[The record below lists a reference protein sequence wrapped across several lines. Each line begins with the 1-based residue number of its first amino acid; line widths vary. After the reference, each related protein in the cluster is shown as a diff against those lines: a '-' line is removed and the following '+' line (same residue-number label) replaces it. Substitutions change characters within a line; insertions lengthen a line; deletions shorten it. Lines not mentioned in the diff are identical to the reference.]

1 MSRRLH
7 DLTGQ
12 RFGRLLVV
20 AIHPERMR
28 YGKAKKAVAALWHC
42 VCDCGAER
50 LVFGSNLRQGF
61 SRSCGCR
68 SRKHGLSKTRA
79 YAVWNG
85 MMQRCFN
92 PNSRA
97 YCWYGER
104 GITVCKDY
112 CDFMNWRA
120 DWGEAPP
127 GKSRDRINND
137 GNYELGNLRWATASM
152 QTRNQRP
159 RKRKARRA
167 KLEDINAY
175 AASLARAA
183 SASTQGE
190 QR

>member
-1 MSRRLH
+1 MSPRLH

-12 RFGRLLVV
+12 QFGRWKVIAV
-20 AIHPERMR
+20 DPERKR
-28 YGKAKKAVAALWHC
+28 YGKDKRAVAALWHC

-50 LVFGSNLRQGF
+50 LVFGSNLRQGL
-61 SRSCGCR
+61 STSCGCR

-79 YAVWNG
+79 YAAWNG

-112 CDFMNWRA
+112 CDFVNWGV

-127 GKSRDRINND
+127 GKSRDRIDPN
-137 GNYELGNLRWATASM
+137 GNYEPGNLRWATPAM
-152 QTRNQRP
+152 QSANQRP
-159 RKRKARRA
+159 RKRKAQPA
-167 KLEDINAY
+167 KLEDITAY
-175 AASLARAA
+175 ADALARAGMRVA
-183 SASTQGE
+183 P
-190 QR
+190 

>member
-1 MSRRLH
+1 MSPRLI

-12 RFGRLLVV
+12 RYGRLRVL
-20 AIHPERMR
+20 AIHPERVR
-28 YGKAKKAVAALWHC
+28 YGKDKRAVAALWHC

-50 LVFGSNLRQGF
+50 LVLGSNLRQGL
-61 SRSCGCR
+61 STSCGCR

-79 YAVWNG
+79 YTVWNA

-127 GKSRDRINND
+127 GKSRDRIDND
-137 GNYELGNLRWATASM
+137 GNYEPENLRWATASV
-152 QTRNQRP
+152 QARNQRP

-167 KLEDINAY
+167 KLDDINAY
-175 AASLARAA
+175 AAALARAGMRA
-183 SASTQGE
+183 AP
-190 QR
+190 